1 LRLTVLVGSANRSSV
16 VAQQHGGRSWRPQ
29 KRVNQQDSRR
39 FQILVLSGLLTGLVA
54 TVAVLLL
61 RPAVPMVELVTIQNI
76 SPALS
81 DGFPVPTLTDPS
93 ADFGRFADL
102 ANRLRE
108 ANPNLVGAS
117 SEFLSVTDF
126 LTQNSTPVNAG
137 MLVYCVSQAR
147 SAVDPEKPEI
157 NTVELLSSVP
167 GQPPVRLSDLFAKIG
182 GTTVDVPRVLLLELN
197 GLHAGLANGS
207 LSSEL
212 PDTIRSELQQSGA
225 KNLVVIGACDARE
238 SSWPWMAVKSTTS
251 TSATSDSVPSVA
263 GQSTVSGSFTG
274 SAFSHFILDALEEGQ
289 FESAAALH
297 KHIQQNVND
306 WTASHFGETQTVWI
320 EPRNSDLP
328 NLKLLEHASRPVEA
342 VTEQSEATAD
352 AKLDAET
359 ADNNSKAPDDAAKSA
374 TAEAAERTPA
384 QRLTELQ
391 TRFQTLSETTQV
403 AALNPA
409 AWNRANV
416 LLLAARLALVN
427 GSRSAFDR
435 LIDQDLRQVLNVLD
449 SSSRVAVP
457 SEPMTAISDW
467 VLLPQPHQITSEQTR
482 QLRNTLDDFGEELA
496 KVPSRLPDDIADSPA
511 LRQELIRLLLL
522 EIDELSR
529 TSESL
534 TADVRNH
541 QFQSLI
547 RKLQNLSYK
556 WPQHVIPQPV
566 AESLEVLTANNPEQ
580 LPALLKPLSQL
591 NQLRMTALALAS
603 GRFLDGLAL
612 RQSEWR
618 IVNGRDENAGIDS
631 VLQLLFASERWLCLG
646 PAGKQVA
653 EDRLTKAAAAL
664 NALVQRV
671 ERTRR
676 LGRIADFQQTRL
688 LPIIQYLALR
698 LEETSLTPQ
707 ELAQAARMAALQK
720 SGGLRAEDFP
730 VGQLET
736 VRFTPG
742 HIRALF
748 ALTRDFHQEQQ
759 AITVDDES
767 FVQLLQDLITER
779 QNASPS
785 STERLQLLSVSDFN
799 ARDGLL
805 NALMTPGT
813 TSRRPTPD
821 KTSHSGIWLSFFSL
835 RLSDALLHS
844 QDATSWSLWSE
855 FVETLQQGDAAKVA
869 NRRTALS
876 GSLEQR
882 WNTVFASLSGVK
894 SSDLFASESEITDVI
909 RSEIRRRSAAL
920 NQSNQ
925 SLLVRI
931 RQSLNVTEGGTPT
944 ARLSLESTE
953 TELSADYRTSVN
965 VSCEGAA
972 ELYVL
977 NDGVTVAN
985 EGTTLDHNW
994 FRRPVSGSSSKE
1006 VLGIQVL
1013 NSPLSATR
1021 LQLVAIDSGG
1031 APVHSVEM
1039 QLQPPAENS
1048 WELETWLVEEGKPDR
1063 NIALAVE
1070 SSASVRRLRL
1080 LPTTFDDASK
1090 MDVPSR
1096 FRLKLR
1102 RLQGVSQ
1109 RVRLRALQAGT
1120 SVELLKWPE
1129 PLAFPPGTDIL
1140 EIPLLPPTPAAGA
1153 APAVAAAPL
1162 DVSAG
1167 LTFEIIPDDLPRKV
1181 PSHFTIL
1188 PRLLEPDRILLRP
1201 EPNYLPDSDTLEI
1214 SLQKQPVNDSA
1225 MVFPKALPASL
1236 DFSPGLARF
1245 LAEGA
1250 NLKSVNADGEQ
1261 FQIRFDPS
1269 IRRSLNESGLEFG
1282 LSVAGIPQAWWWTM
1296 TDGRLKLLEGQA
1308 DVRVQLNVDNEMEL
1322 PAVAKFPQLL
1332 FGKGWQKARFSA
1344 TAFLHGSTFESPWQ
1358 LGLQFRRTDS
1368 GNVIRLKDPPFAV
1381 RSRYRETVKILPGE
1395 GGQWLFSSQTSAWSI
1410 PVFEPSAFGLQNGTY
1425 SLEAVLDPLGSGGQP
1440 VMSATALTLDETPP
1454 QFDIDDIAMP
1464 STRVPVT
1471 SPAVKATAHII
1482 DNESGIRRIRAGLT
1496 LEKLVE
1502 QPFVKGSTVDARI
1515 SIPRSEFPMMIQKEI
1530 DTEQAAVLIVEALN
1544 GANEISIQQKNIVFF
1559 LAGKVAPMVKKP
1571 GIIEVRFS
1579 NKIKYNVTL
1588 SGNGVQQAMPEVSGV
1603 ATFPMLEPGRYR
1615 VAWEPVVGTLG
1626 AGAEDVTVL
1635 SERTTLAGPGK

>member
-1 LRLTVLVGSANRSSV
+1 LVGSANRSSV
-16 VAQQHGGRSWRPQ
+16 VAQHHGGRSWRPQ

-39 FQILVLSGLLTGLVA
+39 LQILVLSGLLTALVA

-76 SPALS
+76 SPALAE
-81 DGFPVPTLTDPS
+81 GFPVPAFTDPS
-93 ADFGRFADL
+93 PDFRRFTDL

-117 SEFLSVTDF
+117 SEFSSVTDF

-147 SAVDPEKPEI
+147 CAVDPEKPDV

-167 GQPPVRLSDLFAKIG
+167 GQPPIRLSDLFAKIG
-182 GTTVDVPRVLLLELN
+182 GTTDGVPRVLLLELN
-197 GLHAGLANGS
+197 GPQAGLANGS

-212 PDTIRSELQQSGA
+212 PDTIRSELHQSGA

-238 SSWPWMAVKSTTS
+238 SSWPWMAANPATS
-251 TSATSDSVPSVA
+251 SPATSASEPSVA
-263 GQSTVSGSFTG
+263 SRSTVSGSLTG

-289 FESAAALH
+289 FESAAVLH
-297 KHIQQNVND
+297 QHIRQAVGD
-306 WTASHFGETQTVWI
+306 WTASQFGETQTVWM
-320 EPRNSDLP
+320 ESVSPDLP
-328 NLKLLEHASRPVEA
+328 NRKLLEHASGPA
-342 VTEQSEATAD
+342 KAPTEQPDAAAD
-352 AKLDAET
+352 AKGAAET
-359 ADNNSKAPDDAAKSA
+359 ADDNSKASDAAAKSS
-374 TAEAAERTPA
+374 TAESAEQTPA
-384 QRLTELQ
+384 QRLAELQ

-416 LLLAARLALVN
+416 LLLAARLALAN
-427 GSRSAFDR
+427 GNRSTFDR
-435 LIDQDLRQVLNVLD
+435 LTDQDLRQVLNVLD
-449 SSSRVAVP
+449 SSSRVDVP
-457 SEPMTAISDW
+457 SESMTAISDW

-482 QLRNTLDDFGEELA
+482 QLRRTLDDFGEELA
-496 KVPSRLPDDIADSPA
+496 KVPSRLPDDIADSSV
-511 LRQELIRLLLL
+511 LRQELIRLVLL
-522 EIDELSR
+522 EIEELSR
-529 TSESL
+529 TSDSL
-534 TADVRNH
+534 TADVRN
-541 QFQSLI
+541 QQLQSVM
-547 RKLQNLSYK
+547 RKLQNLAYK
-556 WPQHVIPQPV
+556 WPQHVIPQSV
-566 AESLEVLTANNPEQ
+566 AESLEVLTASNADQVHE
-580 LPALLKPLSQL
+580 LLKPLSQL
-591 NQLRMTALALAS
+591 IQLRMTALALAS
-603 GRFLDGLAL
+603 GRFLDGLTL

-618 IVNGRDENAGIDS
+618 IVNGSDGNAGIDS

-664 NALVQRV
+664 NTLVRRV
-671 ERTRR
+671 EQSRR
-676 LGRIADFQQTRL
+676 LGRIADFQQTHL
-688 LPIIQYLALR
+688 LPMIQYLALR
-698 LEETSLTPQ
+698 LEETSLTPE
-707 ELAQAARMAALQK
+707 ELAQAVRMAALQK
-720 SGGLRAEDFP
+720 SGGLRADDFP

-759 AITVDDES
+759 AITVDDEA
-767 FVQLLQDLITER
+767 FVRLLQDLITER
-779 QNASPS
+779 QNAAPS

-799 ARDGLL
+799 ARNGLL

-813 TSRRPTPD
+813 TSRRPSPD
-821 KTSHSGIWLSFFSL
+821 KTSRTGIWLSFFSL

-844 QDATSWSLWSE
+844 QDAAAWSRWSE
-855 FVETLQQGDAAKVA
+855 FVETLQQGDAASIA
-869 NRRTALS
+869 NNRTALS
-876 GSLEQR
+876 RSLEQR
-882 WNTVFASLSGVK
+882 WNTVFAALSGVK
-894 SSDLFASESEITDVI
+894 STDLFAPESEVTDVI
-909 RSEIRRRSAAL
+909 RSEIRRRSVAL
-920 NQSNQ
+920 NQSHQ
-925 SLLVRI
+925 SLFVRI
-931 RQSLNVTEGGTPT
+931 RQSLNITDVGAPT

-953 TELSADYRTSVN
+953 TELSDKYRTSVS
-965 VSCEGAA
+965 VSSEGAA

-977 NDGVTVAN
+977 NDGLTVAN
-985 EGTTLDHNW
+985 EGTPLDHNW
-994 FRRPVSGSSSKE
+994 FRRPVSGVSSKE
-1006 VLGIQVL
+1006 VLAIQVL
-1013 NSPLSATR
+1013 NSPLTSTR
-1021 LQLVAIDSGG
+1021 LQLVAVDSGG

-1048 WELETWLVEEGKPDR
+1048 WELETWLVEEGRPDR

-1070 SSASVRRLRL
+1070 SSAMVRRLRL

-1102 RLQGVSQ
+1102 RLRGASQ
-1109 RVRLRALQAGT
+1109 RVRLRVLQAGT
-1120 SVELLKWPE
+1120 SLELLKWPE
-1129 PLAFPPGTDIL
+1129 PLAFAPETDVL

-1153 APAVAAAPL
+1153 APPIAAAPI

-1181 PSHFTIL
+1181 ASQFTIL

-1201 EPNYLPDSDTLEI
+1201 EPVFLPDSDTLEI

-1261 FQIRFDPS
+1261 FQIRFNPA

-1282 LSVAGIPQAWWWTM
+1282 LSVAGIPQAWWWKM
-1296 TDGRLKLLEGQA
+1296 TDGSLSLLEGEEH
-1308 DVRVQLNVDNEMEL
+1308 VRVQLSVDNEMEL
-1322 PAVAKFPQLL
+1322 RPVAKYPELL
-1332 FGKGWQKARFSA
+1332 MGKGWQKAKFSA
-1344 TAFLHGSTFESPWQ
+1344 TAFLHGSTFEDPWQ

-1368 GNVIRLKDPPFAV
+1368 GTVIRLKDPPYAV

-1410 PVFEPSAFGLQNGTY
+1410 PVFEPSAFGLQNGAYT
-1425 SLEAVLDPLGSGGQP
+1425 LEAVLDPLGSEGRP
-1440 VMSATALTLDETPP
+1440 VMAATALKLDETPP
-1454 QFDIDDIAMP
+1454 QFDVDDIAMP
-1464 STRVPVT
+1464 GTRIPVT
-1471 SPAVKATAHII
+1471 SPAVKATVHVI
-1482 DNESGIRRIRAGLT
+1482 DNESGVRRIRAGLT

-1515 SIPRSEFPMMIQKEI
+1515 SIPRSEFPTMIQKEI
-1530 DTEQAAVLIVEALN
+1530 ETEQSAVLFVEALN
-1544 GANEISIQQKNIVFF
+1544 GVDEISIQQKNFVFV
-1559 LAGKVAPMVKKP
+1559 LPGKPAPMVKKP
-1571 GIIEVRFS
+1571 GTIEVRFA

-1588 SGNGVQQAMPEVSGV
+1588 SGNGVQQSMPEVTGA
-1603 ATFPMLEPGRYR
+1603 ATFPMLDPGRYQ

-1635 SERTTLAGPGK
+1635 SGRTTLAGPGK